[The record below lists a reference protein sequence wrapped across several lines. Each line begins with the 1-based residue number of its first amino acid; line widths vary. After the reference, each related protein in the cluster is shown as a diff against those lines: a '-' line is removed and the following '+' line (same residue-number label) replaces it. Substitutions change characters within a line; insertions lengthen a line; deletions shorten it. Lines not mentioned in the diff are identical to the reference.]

1 MITRTSTSNTPV
13 ISFNCLILDIVDQN
27 VSETGILSIALELGT
42 CDKAIDQTSGR
53 TSKKTKR
60 IQESTLH
67 CSYIVICTLLNHN
80 MFYRVEI
87 LEDCPEVDCVLVPV
101 GGGGLMG
108 GIARYIKQ
116 VRPSVEVRETF
127 NSI

>member
-1 MITRTSTSNTPV
+1 
-13 ISFNCLILDIVDQN
+13 
-27 VSETGILSIALELGT
+27 
-42 CDKAIDQTSGR
+42 
-53 TSKKTKR
+53 
-60 IQESTLH
+60 
-67 CSYIVICTLLNHN
+67 